1 MKKMYNILIA
11 TIMMFFGIVVIG
23 EIPINTMKEMIVVKE
38 NSIEIRTNDNFIE
51 IDKEYFELKAGL

>member
-1 MKKMYNILIA
+1 MKKLYSILIG

-23 EIPINTMKEMIVVKE
+23 EMPINTMKEMVVVKE

-51 IDKEYFELKAGL
+51 IDKDYFELKAGL